1 MKNWIFIFMI
11 SMITLPGYGKVK
23 VQKPKM
29 KHPTAFAILVDEV
42 TYEKIP
48 GAIEAYRDAIE
59 KDGLSAYIVSGN
71 WESPDQVRKE
81 IVALSRRKPVLE
93 GIVLVG
99 DIPVAMIR
107 NAQHLTTAF
116 KMDEEAFPFIESS
129 VPSDRFYD
137 DLHLTFDFIRRDSVH
152 PDYFYYKLREDSPQ
166 QLQPALYSG
175 RIKYPE
181 AKGED
186 KYKAIAEYLYKVV
199 REKQETNELDCFTS
213 FTGNAYNSEC
223 LLAWMDERLAL
234 EENFP
239 LAWKNSRTAKFLNF
253 RMADYMKFH
262 LFDEL
267 QRDELDVMLFHE
279 HGAPDQQYI
288 CEGPA
293 PVGMNGYVKG
303 IKAAIYNEV
312 RKEVRKGKGT
322 PEEIQDYF
330 IQEYD
335 LEKHFFDDLYHP
347 ELLKA
352 DSIANANT
360 GIVLEDLKQMNT
372 YPRFVMF
379 DACYNGSFHLPGYV
393 AGYYIFNDGK
403 TIVAQGNSRNV
414 LQDRWTIEMIGL
426 LSQGIRVGQWNRLI
440 ATLEGHIIGDPTFRF
455 SVAVPHTL
463 ALDIVKNPADRQLR
477 EKYSRSAIPDVQSL
491 AWRMLADQDERHELS
506 PRLLKLFRESPC
518 NSVRMEALKLLSRY
532 ANDDFVEAIRLG
544 LYDAYELIRRNAA
557 AYAGKCGD
565 PRLIGDVVR
574 VWLNT
579 PESERVN
586 DVLQSALY
594 LFPVEK
600 VTEELKTLQKSA
612 TTVTPFALRQ
622 RQIGEM
628 IGKLTDK
635 KQNRWLDYAEIPKA
649 TLSLKKQISMIR
661 YIRNNPFHFNVEAYL
676 KLLGN
681 EAYDKEVRIHMAE
694 ALGWFNYS
702 YRRDEIRTAMEK
714 MLEKGGLPETVQ
726 REVCQTI
733 NRLK

>member
-1 MKNWIFIFMI
+1 MKNWIFVFII
-11 SMITLPGYGKVK
+11 LTITLPGYGKVR
-23 VQKPKM
+23 VQKPKV
-29 KHPTAFAILVDEV
+29 KHPTAFAILVDGM

-48 GAIEAYRDAIE
+48 GAIEAYRDALE
-59 KDGLSAYIVSGN
+59 QDGLSVYIVSGN
-71 WESPDQVRKE
+71 WESPDQVKRE
-81 IVALSRRKPVLE
+81 IIALSRRKPVLE
-93 GIVLVG
+93 GMVLVG

-152 PDYFYYKLREDSPQ
+152 PDCFYYKLREDSPQ
-166 QLQPALYSG
+166 RLQPALYSG

-181 AKGED
+181 TKGEN
-186 KYKAIAEYLYKVV
+186 KYEAIAEYLRKVV
-199 REKQETNELDCFTS
+199 REKQEKNSLDCFTS

-253 RMADYMKFH
+253 RMDDYMKFH

-279 HGAPDQQYI
+279 HGAPDRQYI

-293 PVGMNGYVKG
+293 PAGMKAYAEG
-303 IKAAIYNEV
+303 IKAAVYAKV
-312 RKEVRKGKGT
+312 REEIGKGKGT

-330 IQEYD
+330 SRKYG
-335 LEKHFFDDLYHP
+335 LEKHFFNDLYHP
-347 ELLKA
+347 EWLKA
-352 DSIANANT
+352 DSTANANT
-360 GIVLEDLKQMNT
+360 GISLEDLKHIST

-379 DACYNGSFHLPGYV
+379 DACYNASFHLPGYV

-403 TIVAQGNSRNV
+403 TIAAQGNSRNV

-426 LSQGIRVGQWNRLI
+426 LSQGVRVGQWNRLI

-455 SVAVPHTL
+455 SAAVPNTL
-463 ALDIVKNPADRQLR
+463 ALDMAKNPADIQLW
-477 EKYSRSAIPDVQSL
+477 EEYSRSAIADVQSL
-491 AWRMLADQDERHELS
+491 AWRMLADQDGQYGLS
-506 PRLLKLFRESPC
+506 SRLLELFRQSPY

-557 AYAGKCGD
+557 SYAGKCGD

-574 VWLNT
+574 VWLDA

-586 DVLQSALY
+586 VLLESALY
-594 LFPVEK
+594 LFPAEK
-600 VTEELKTLQKSA
+600 VAEELKAWQKPA
-612 TTVTPFALRQ
+612 TAVAAVDSRQ
-622 RQIGEM
+622 RRIGEM
-628 IGKLTDK
+628 LGMLTDK
-635 KQNRWLDYAEIPKA
+635 KQNRRLEYSEIPEA
-649 TLSLKKQISMIR
+649 GLPLKKQISVIR
-661 YIRNNPFHFNVEAYL
+661 YIRNNPFHFHAEAYL
-676 KLLGN
+676 KLLCN
-681 EAYDKEVRIHMAE
+681 EAYDASVRVSMAE
-694 ALGWFNYS
+694 ALGWFNCS

-714 MLEKGGLPETVQ
+714 MLSEGKLPEAVQ
-726 REVCQTI
+726 REVRQTI